1 MKDSGI
7 IHVKKASM
15 RRWIAITVLATQM
28 LAGVC
33 VIDAGIKSANA
44 CCHDCGVAVSAQSC
58 NCCRLD
64 SPSMPS
70 LAAVAPFA
78 VAPPTI
84 ITAPAS
90 GIEVPTLPAL
100 GSRVFRSDLPA
111 AALSPPRLYL
121 HNATFLI

>member
-1 MKDSGI
+1 
-7 IHVKKASM
+7 M

-33 VIDAGIKSANA
+33 VVDAGINPANA
-44 CCHDCGVAVSAQSC
+44 CCHDCGMGVSAKSC

-70 LAAVAPFA
+70 LAAIAPFA
-78 VAPPTI
+78 AAPPTI
-84 ITAPAS
+84 LTAPALGVEAPS
-90 GIEVPTLPAL
+90 LQGL

-121 HNATFLI
+121 HNASFLI